1 MTLSEM
7 LKSVRYVTD
16 ANGNKTE
23 VIIPVEDWETVLAAW
38 KQLVELLED
47 REDRAILEEW
57 LRKRAAGKGEMISL
71 ETLEKEL
78 IADGLLPG

>member
-1 MTLSEM
+1 M